1 MPLRTAGTGLYP
13 VVIRYFYAYV
23 GKTFKEGKYVGRDS
37 MTRIFL
43 YNKARWRAV
52 LQALARN

>member
-1 MPLRTAGTGLYP
+1 MPLRTAGTGLHP
-13 VVIRYFYAYV
+13 VVIRYFHAYV
-23 GKTFKEGKYVGRDS
+23 GKTFKEGQCVGRDS

-52 LQALARN
+52 LPALPRN